1 MRKCPAKPGEGG
13 NLKAFSIRDQTETDF
28 AAVHQLVIAAFKT
41 LPVACGREQF
51 VMDALWRT
59 GAATVALVAEERG
72 ATGTGAIVGQ
82 AAFSKVLVGGADVG
96 WHGCGP
102 VAVLPARHKQGIGSA
117 LMRAG
122 LERLR
127 VLGSKG
133 CVVVGDPAYYPRFGF
148 ANTDAMFEPG
158 VPPEVFMAISFDG
171 AMPRGEVKFDKAFE
185 AKG

>member
-1 MRKCPAKPGEGG
+1 MVAV
-13 NLKAFSIRDQTETDF
+13 IRDQREADF
-28 AAVHQLVIAAFKT
+28 AAVHKLVIAAFKT

-51 VMDALWRT
+51 IMDALWT
-59 GAATVALVAEERG
+59 SGAATVALVAEDGGE
-72 ATGTGAIVGQ
+72 IVGQ
-82 AAFSKVLVGGADVG
+82 AAFSKVTVGGQDVG

-102 VAVLPARHKQGIGSA
+102 VSVLPERHKQGIGSA

-127 VLGSKG
+127 ALGSKG
-133 CVVVGDPAYYPRFGF
+133 CVVVGDPNYYPRFGF

-158 VPPEVFMAISFDG
+158 VPPEVFMVICFAG
-171 AMPRGEVKFDKAFE
+171 KMPNGEVKFDEAFE

>member
-1 MRKCPAKPGEGG
+1 MVAV
-13 NLKAFSIRDQTETDF
+13 IRDQCEADF
-28 AAVHQLVIAAFKT
+28 AAVHELVIAAFKT

-51 VMDALWRT
+51 VMDTLWT
-59 GAATVALVAEERG
+59 SGAATVALVAEHGGE
-72 ATGTGAIVGQ
+72 IVGQ
-82 AAFSKVLVGGADVG
+82 AAFSKATVGGQDVG

-102 VAVLPARHKQGIGSA
+102 VSVLPARHKQGIGSA

-127 VLGSKG
+127 ALGSKG
-133 CVVVGDPAYYPRFGF
+133 CVVVGDPNYYPRFGF

-158 VPPEVFMAISFDG
+158 VPPEVFMAIQFAG
-171 AMPRGEVKFDKAFE
+171 GMPRGEVRFDEAFE

>member
-1 MRKCPAKPGEGG
+1 MTQLAG
-13 NLKAFSIRDQTETDF
+13 IIVRDQTEADF
-28 AAVHQLVIAAFKT
+28 AAVHELVIAAFKT

-59 GAATVALVAEERG
+59 GAATVALVAED
-72 ATGTGAIVGQ
+72 AGAIVGQ
-82 AAFSKVLVGGADVG
+82 AAFSKVTVGGADVG

-127 VLGSKG
+127 VLGSRG
-133 CVVVGDPAYYPRFGF
+133 CVVVGDPNYYPRFGF

-158 VPPEVFMAISFDG
+158 VPPEVFMAICFEG
-171 AMPRGEVKFDKAFE
+171 QMPKGEVKFDEAFE
-185 AKG
+185 AKS